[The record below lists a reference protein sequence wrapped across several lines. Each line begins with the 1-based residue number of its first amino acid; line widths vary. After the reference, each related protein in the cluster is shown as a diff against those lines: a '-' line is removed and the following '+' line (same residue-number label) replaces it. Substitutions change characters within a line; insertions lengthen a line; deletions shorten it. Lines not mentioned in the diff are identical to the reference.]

1 MRRARAVLGETAE
14 EKDQTVK
21 NERFVAPSEDE
32 TLLRLALPTATLQ
45 TGRATPKFVRR
56 KSAFFFFWFE
66 KVSEFATKPES
77 SKATLEKKNDSL
89 F

>member
-32 TLLRLALPTATLQ
+32 TATLQ
-45 TGRATPKFVRR
+45 RGRATPKFVRR
-56 KSAFFFFWFE
+56 KSAFFFFGLKKFQSLQQNP
-66 KVSEFATKPES
+66 KVLKQH
-77 SKATLEKKNDSL
+77 
-89 F
+89 